1 MIPQLKAGMTK
12 AITSFCMLGLV
23 GSLYGII
30 SFDDSMKI
38 HSVIPPKVSF
48 TEQLM
53 PVARLLYDRYNPEL
67 VSKRKHP
74 VIPRI
79 IHHVWFG
86 IPLSDEDKQLRATWQ
101 QFHPLYRF
109 ILWTDRIENDPD
121 ALCVHSWQE
130 LDNALLLTNEQSIVV
145 DVKTVAFD
153 NRIFFDEA
161 INYGE
166 KSDILKYEIVYQ
178 IGGMY
183 VDFDFEC
190 LKSFDELFERYDFFT
205 GIQPLD
211 TNIEQ
216 LGAALFAAKSN
227 HPVLRYAV
235 ETIKDDHHNRQ
246 IIIKTGPIHF
256 SQAFIAKAGSEN
268 NIDIAFPASYFYPYG
283 YQQQGQPRDTWM
295 RADSYAVH
303 HWSGSW
309 LKEEAFVRQ
318 E

>member
-1 MIPQLKAGMTK
+1 
-12 AITSFCMLGLV
+12 MLGLV

-38 HSVIPPKVSF
+38 HNVTPPKVPF

-53 PVARLLYDRYNPEL
+53 PIARLLYERYNPEL
-67 VSKRKHP
+67 VCKRTYP

-86 IPLSDEDKQLRATWQ
+86 VPLSDEDKQLRATWQ
-101 QFHPLYRF
+101 QFHPEYRF
-109 ILWTDRIENDPD
+109 ILWTDRLSNDQD
-121 ALCVHSWQE
+121 ALCVRSWQE
-130 LDNALLLTNEQSIVV
+130 LDNVLLLTNEQYIVV
-145 DVKTVAFD
+145 YVAELAFD

-166 KSDILKYEIVYQ
+166 RSDILKYEIVYQ
-178 IGGMY
+178 VGGMY

-190 LKSFDELFERYDFFT
+190 LKPFDDLFDRYDFFT

-211 TNIEQ
+211 TNVEQ
-216 LGAALFAAKSN
+216 LGAALFAAKPDHS
-227 HPVLRYAV
+227 VLRYAV
-235 ETIKDDHHNRQ
+235 ETIKDDHHMRQ

-256 SQAFIAKAGSEN
+256 SQAFIAKAGLEHT
-268 NIDIAFPASYFYPYG
+268 IDIAFPASYFYPCG
-283 YQQQGQPRDTWM
+283 YQQQGKPRSAWM
-295 RADSYAVH
+295 RSDSYAVH

-309 LKEEAFVRQ
+309 LKEEAFVRP

>member
-1 MIPQLKAGMTK
+1 MIKS
-12 AITSFCMLGLV
+12 ISCFCLLGLV
-23 GSLYGII
+23 GSLHGII

-38 HSVIPPKVSF
+38 HNVTPHKVSF

-53 PVARLLYDRYNPEL
+53 PVARSLYDRYNPEL
-67 VSKRKHP
+67 VNKRDCP

-86 IPLSDEDKQLRATWQ
+86 VPLSDEDKQLRATWQ
-101 QFHPLYRF
+101 QVHPEYRF
-109 ILWTDRIENDPD
+109 ILWTDRVENDSN
-121 ALCVHSWQE
+121 ALRVRSWQE
-130 LDNALLLTNEQSIVV
+130 LDMVLLLTDEQYIVV
-145 DVKTVAFD
+145 DVASLTFD
-153 NRIFFDEA
+153 NRTFFDEA

-190 LKSFDELFERYDFFT
+190 LRPFNELFDRYDFFT

-216 LGAALFAAKSN
+216 LGAALFGAKPD

-235 ETIKDDHHNRQ
+235 ETIKDDHHVRQ

-256 SQAFIAKAGSEN
+256 SQAFIAKAGAER
-268 NIDIAFPASYFYPYG
+268 NIDIAFPASFFYPYG
-283 YQQQGQPRDTWM
+283 YQQQDQPRDAWM
-295 RADSYAVH
+295 RSDSYAVH

-309 LKEEAFVRQ
+309 LKEEAFVRP